1 MAKFTDE
8 LVTRL
13 SVVGAEAMATEFR
26 KAGGSA
32 KGFGKDL
39 DGGLSKQMAMM
50 NMAQGAG
57 ALGGQLSGLGDR
69 ALGTARGFLQ
79 SAAVYDTY
87 ERSLAAL
94 SGSSTVAKKQLADLL
109 ELAKMPALGPQ
120 EVIETFTGLTA
131 ASMSAEQA
139 KDTILAFG
147 NAAARAGKGPME
159 FGRAMIQ
166 LQQMYSQN
174 ILRTEDLRLIMAA
187 IPETMKVMQ
196 ARFNTTDLLKIR
208 KDMSARK
215 FIAGLTEGFLELDPA
230 ASGAA
235 NAMVNMQQD
244 VDLLKAAIGT
254 EYVDS
259 VIWASERTTDLT
271 EALRNADPALRKVVA
286 WGTLGAG
293 GIAKLGGGVLE
304 TAANIGQIAIALNGL
319 KAARVAATIAT
330 NAQSAA
336 EAKRLIKIPAEIIAN
351 KALAASQPG
360 GLPVPGLPGLPRS
373 ATRTMMDKKLADLG
387 NTSETIATRK
397 MMERKLLQMGV
408 ENGPLAAEMGYG
420 TASAASVAAGRAAGA
435 VAPGLMGVVGL
446 TGALPIIGTVAA
458 GLAAAGLVARDLVV
472 VGGAMKDVWD
482 THKGNQNLAAMSKE
496 AESKGLVRQGEGW
509 ITAGRAARQAAATR
523 TANGEDINVRIR
535 GGAGVSGRT
544 IGDVIALVNG

>member
-208 KDMSARK
+208 KDMSARE

-336 EAKRLIKIPAEIIAN
+336 EAKRLVKIPAEIIAN

-408 ENGPLAAEMGYG
+408 KNGPLAAEMGYG

-472 VGGAMKDVWD
+472 VGGTMKDMWD

>member
-13 SVVGAEAMATEFR
+13 SVVGAEAMAGEFR

-196 ARFNTTDLLKIR
+196 ARFNTTNLLKIR
-208 KDMSARK
+208 KDMSARE

-293 GIAKLGGGVLE
+293 GIAKIGGGALE

-336 EAKRLIKIPAEIIAN
+336 EAKRLVKIPAEIIAN

-435 VAPGLMGVVGL
+435 AAPGLMGISGL

-458 GLAAAGLVARDLVV
+458 GLVAAGLVARDLVV

>member
-13 SVVGAEAMATEFR
+13 SVVGAEAMAGEFR

-187 IPETMKVMQ
+187 IPETMRVMQ

-208 KDMSARK
+208 KDMSARE
-215 FIAGLTEGFLELDPA
+215 FIAGLTKGFLELDPA

-293 GIAKLGGGVLE
+293 GIAKIGGGALE

-336 EAKRLIKIPAEIIAN
+336 EAKRLVKIPAEIIAN

-472 VGGAMKDVWD
+472 VGGTMKDMWD
-482 THKGNQNLAAMSKE
+482 THKGNQNLAKMSKE

>member
-187 IPETMKVMQ
+187 IPETMRVMQ
-196 ARFNTTDLLKIR
+196 ARFNTTNLLKIR
-208 KDMSARK
+208 KDMSARE

-387 NTSETIATRK
+387 KTSETIATRK

-472 VGGAMKDVWD
+472 VGGTMKDMWD